1 MDWMEVIGAHVMW
14 KQRLIGFLAGRN
26 TEALDP
32 EAIRLDN
39 RCALGKWI
47 YGEGAS
53 MSQLPKYDEVRD
65 LHAQFHQFAANI
77 VELHLAG
84 NTADAEKLLLGD
96 YSRLSEKL
104 KHRITGLSQQ
114 VKSASNG
121 IPPF

>member
-14 KQRLIGFLAGRN
+14 KQRLIGFLAGSN

-32 EAIRLDN
+32 DTIRLDN

-47 YGEGAS
+47 YGDGAS
-53 MSQLPKYDEVRD
+53 MSQLSKYDEVRD
-65 LHAQFHQFAANI
+65 LHAQFHQFAADI
-77 VELHLAG
+77 VDLHLAG

-114 VKSASNG
+114 VKSTSNG

>member
-1 MDWMEVIGAHVMW
+1 MDWVEVIGAHVMW
-14 KQRLIGFLAGRN
+14 KQRLTAFLAGN
-26 TEALDP
+26 SAEALDP
-32 EAIRLDN
+32 DTIRLDN
-39 RCALGKWI
+39 RCALGQWI

-53 MSQLPKYDEVRD
+53 MSRLSKYDEVRD

-77 VELHLAG
+77 VDLHLAG
-84 NTADAEKLLLGD
+84 KTAEAEKLLLGD

-114 VKSASNG
+114 VKSASTG